1 MHDLLGVGTTHDIK
15 SVMTGV
21 FLASWLFRGYTLG
34 EKLALWR
41 GKVSCDKMLW
51 DKMIA
56 TDLTKNKFQSLT
68 YTRLFFSWPVRLHR
82 FLPVGKSISRRIACT
97 DKRVLYFSAF
107 RTQSNVGRAGPNE
120 AAHYKRMYCKERI
133 IYPIAQD
140 REEEEEEDTCKVP
153 YYSQWRL

>member
-1 MHDLLGVGTTHDIK
+1 
-15 SVMTGV
+15 
-21 FLASWLFRGYTLG
+21 
-34 EKLALWR
+34 
-41 GKVSCDKMLW
+41 
-51 DKMIA
+51 MIA
-56 TDLTKNKFQSLT
+56 TDLMKKQVPKLDIYPSI
-68 YTRLFFSWPVRLHR
+68 FFMASTITP
-82 FLPVGKSISRRIACT
+82 FPTVGKSISRRIACT